1 MRTARNPAEVE
12 CAVDALRREKFA
24 RSTVG
29 PKESRCRLF
38 FAIARRACGVPVY
51 PLTSET
57 LETVAGVLKH
67 ADYRSAHMYL
77 NEAKLKHIE
86 DGFEWTLQLERQRK
100 LCETSCLRGLGPPKK
115 AGEIRLREIANLP
128 EQEASLAGSG
138 PMFTKRTWL
147 IASFWMLREI
157 ELAGLRV
164 HESHIAVGED
174 WAELCLPMSKTDT
187 GGLGKRRVLKCLCS
201 IKDMADGHAAGSTI
215 CPVCALKR
223 QLTFAC
229 GRAGVSRNEDRALE
243 IPLFPTATG
252 ETASKEATI
261 QAWKAMVSKRPEG
274 EEIGGHSARR
284 SGAKTMSRCGW
295 ELWKTQFHGRWGSD
309 AVKGYTEE
317 VFAEVARNWHLE
329 DNLQEQASRR
339 ASRPVLDEELARA
352 VKEITERARVK
363 PIVKA
368 FDKAAFATEIME
380 KVRSEL
386 DTRPKFVRST
396 AADVW
401 HTVASCN
408 YDTPTRAWQT
418 RCGWRFATRHQF
430 ELRRTIPSQGETLCT
445 KCSAFS
451 KEA

>member
-1 MRTARNPAEVE
+1 
-12 CAVDALRREKFA
+12 
-24 RSTVG
+24 
-29 PKESRCRLF
+29 
-38 FAIARRACGVPVY
+38 
-51 PLTSET
+51 
-57 LETVAGVLKH
+57 
-67 ADYRSAHMYL
+67 
-77 NEAKLKHIE
+77 
-86 DGFEWTLQLERQRK
+86 
-100 LCETSCLRGLGPPKK
+100 
-115 AGEIRLREIANLP
+115 
-128 EQEASLAGSG
+128 
-138 PMFTKRTWL
+138 
-147 IASFWMLREI
+147 
-157 ELAGLRV
+157 
-164 HESHIAVGED
+164 
-174 WAELCLPMSKTDT
+174 
-187 GGLGKRRVLKCLCS
+187 
-201 IKDMADGHAAGSTI
+201 
-215 CPVCALKR
+215 
-223 QLTFAC
+223 
-229 GRAGVSRNEDRALE
+229 
-243 IPLFPTATG
+243 
-252 ETASKEATI
+252 
-261 QAWKAMVSKRPEG
+261 MVSKRPEG